1 MRKGFVIVI
10 GVAATGVMALGAQTA
25 TSTTVE
31 PVDSVPPDLQLSGD
45 KTQRQGGIHTPG
57 TDSLHLGRPVLV
69 KASCGEL
76 SVGPP
81 VSDPL
86 QESVPPEPWAAN
98 LPDTACALSAE
109 GKVFAWGTG
118 AHHQVGF
125 IRIGDRLRPAHGGI
139 LGPHVACTS
148 EPPLTACRWQ
158 SGGTTNLYL
167 DLTKETKTQVRRALD
182 DGKKVRANVTVEA
195 TDAAGNVATAKR
207 TITLVK

>member
-109 GKVFAWGTG
+109 GKVFAGARARITRWALYASATG
-118 AHHQVGF
+118 SG
-125 IRIGDRLRPAHGGI
+125 RPMAAFWDHTW
-139 LGPHVACTS
+139 PAPAS
-148 EPPLTACRWQ
+148 PP
-158 SGGTTNLYL
+158 
-167 DLTKETKTQVRRALD
+167 
-182 DGKKVRANVTVEA
+182 
-195 TDAAGNVATAKR
+195 
-207 TITLVK
+207 